1 MKNIDLGKSG
11 LSAPEIT
18 VGCMR
23 MSALSLKETTE
34 VIRASMDV
42 GINFFEH
49 ADIYGAGDC
58 EEIFGKAI
66 NELGIKR
73 EELLLQTKCGI
84 EIKPNWAGLL
94 SYNFTK
100 DYIIHCVEQS
110 LKRLQTDYVDVLA
123 LHRPDTLMEP
133 DEIAEVFE
141 TLHSSGK
148 VRNFGVSNFNS
159 EQMVLLQKSV
169 PFKLIVNQLQLSLVH
184 TGMLDCG
191 FNVNVANNA
200 ANNKDGSILEFCRH
214 QDVTIQAWSPF
225 IRSST
230 GKVFIDDPDLPEL
243 NSKMAE
249 IAEKYNVTKDAV
261 AVAWILRHPAKIQ
274 VVIGSMNPE
283 RIKNIAKASDF
294 TLTHHE
300 WYALY
305 MSAGNNLP

>member
-1 MKNIDLGKSG
+1 MKNIDLGKTG
-11 LSAPEIT
+11 LAASEISL
-18 VGCMR
+18 GCMR
-23 MSALSLKETTE
+23 MSALSADETE
-34 VIRASMDV
+34 AVIRTSMDA

-58 EEIFGKAI
+58 EEAFGKATK
-66 NELGIKR
+66 NLGIKR
-73 EELLLQTKCGI
+73 EDLLLQTKCGI

-100 DYIIHCVEQS
+100 DYITKCVEQS

-133 DEIAEVFE
+133 DEIAEVFN

-148 VRNFGVSNFNS
+148 VRNFGVSNFNPA
-159 EQMVLLQKSV
+159 QMILLQKSTS
-169 PFKLIVNQLQLSLVH
+169 FKLIVNQLQLSLVH
-184 TGMLDCG
+184 TGMFDCG
-191 FNVNVANNA
+191 FNVNVANEA
-200 ANNKDGSILEFCRH
+200 ANNKDGCILEFCRH

-230 GKVFIDDPDLPEL
+230 GKVFIDDPEL
-243 NSKMAE
+243 RKLNEKMAE

-274 VVIGSMNPE
+274 VVIGSMNPQ

-300 WYALY
+300 WYDLY

>member
-1 MKNIDLGKSG
+1 MNKIDLGKSG
-11 LSAPEIT
+11 LLAPEIT

-23 MSALSLKETTE
+23 MAALSVVETKE
-34 VIRASMDV
+34 VIRASMDA

-49 ADIYGAGDC
+49 ADIYGAGDS
-58 EEIFGKAI
+58 EELFGKAVK
-66 NELGIKR
+66 ELGIKR

-100 DYIIHCVEQS
+100 EYIIKCVEAS

-133 DEIAEVFE
+133 DEIADVFE
-141 TLHSSGK
+141 SLHSSGK
-148 VRNFGVSNFNS
+148 VRHFGVSNFNS

-169 PFKLIVNQLQLSLVH
+169 SFKLIVNQLQLSLVH
-184 TGMLDCG
+184 TGMFDCG
-191 FNVNVANNA
+191 FNVNVANDA
-200 ANNKDGSILEFCRH
+200 ANHKDGSILEFCRH

-230 GKVFIDDPDLPEL
+230 GKVFIDDPDLPQL
-243 NSKMAE
+243 NKKMEE
-249 IAEKYNVTKDAV
+249 IAKKYNVTKDAV

-274 VVIGSMNPE
+274 VVIGSMNPQ

-300 WYALY
+300 WYDLY
-305 MSAGNNLP
+305 MSAGNSLP